1 MNIFNFKKVYAL
13 GALCLL
19 VGEGRAVAENFSATQ
34 VSTTESSVGNAP
46 GLSALNVS
54 DKAASRRLAE
64 AEQSTNAVITN
75 RYNFEVGTVVK
86 SVCEGFQA
94 VGEKFTHPVG
104 VDWNTQKV
112 VAEINIANCGSGTQ
126 DLFSIGDDATSWNV
140 TNIHVYK
147 DKTGYITSYFNEGHD
162 GCASSGNVVDGAIVR
177 IELSKGRG
185 LVLNNKVL
193 FSSEKI
199 SQYSDIFGLSSVVL
213 GSGEGTN
220 QESKALYNFI
230 RVVDKDYHMAGT
242 EVTTNVLDETAV
254 NEFAAQTSVNV
265 QLKRTLSSKSWN
277 TFCVPFNISR
287 KVLVEKFG
295 DGVQLR
301 VFGRIEG
308 STIYFYDA
316 QGIEAGKPYLVQP
329 ANDVVNPSFEG
340 VDIVAG
346 DPKKDGN
353 SGYFMQGLYGV
364 KTDLTT
370 DGTNLFLSDD
380 YRFYTAYEGHTKMK
394 GLRAYFI
401 VPSGTNYANMRTDI
415 DAGTTSINAV
425 GSVDEQSSDNRIY
438 NLQGQ
443 FVGTSLNG
451 LHGVYVQNGK
461 KVLVK

>member
-1 MNIFNFKKVYAL
+1 MNIFNFKKIYAL
-13 GALCLL
+13 SALCLL
-19 VGEGRAVAENFSATQ
+19 VGGGRAVAEQN
-34 VSTTESSVGNAP
+34 
-46 GLSALNVS
+46 
-54 DKAASRRLAE
+54 
-64 AEQSTNAVITN
+64 TNAVITN

-94 VGEKFTHPVG
+94 VGEKFTHPVN
-104 VDWNTQKV
+104 VDWDTQKV

-126 DLFSIGDDATSWNV
+126 DLFSIGDDATSWNA

-147 DKTGYITSYFNEGHD
+147 DQTGYITSYFNEGTN
-162 GCASSGNVVDGAIVR
+162 GCASSGNVVDGVIVR
-177 IELSKGRG
+177 IELSKERG

-199 SQYSDIFGLSSVVL
+199 SQYSGIFGLSTVVL
-213 GSGEGTN
+213 GSGQGTN
-220 QESKALYNFI
+220 QESKALYDFI

-277 TFCVPFNISR
+277 TFCVPFKISNA
-287 KVLVEKFG
+287 VLKEKFG
-295 DGVQLR
+295 EGVKLC
-301 VFGRIEG
+301 VFGNLQGTVIH
-308 STIYFYDA
+308 FYDA
-316 QGIEAGKPYLVQP
+316 RSIEAGKPYLIKP
-329 ANDVVNPSFEG
+329 ANDVVDPSFEG

-370 DGTNLFLSDD
+370 DGTNLFISDD
-380 YRFYTAYEGHTKMK
+380 NHFYTPSEGYTKMK

-401 VPSGTNYANMRTDI
+401 VPSGTNYADLRADI

-425 GSVDEQSSDNRIY
+425 DGVENLSSDNRIY

-443 FVGTSLNG
+443 FVGKSLNG

>member
-1 MNIFNFKKVYAL
+1 MNIFNFKKIYAL

-19 VGEGRAVAENFSATQ
+19 VGEGRAVAENFSASQ
-34 VSTTESSVGNAP
+34 VSTTESSVGNAN
-46 GLSALNVS
+46 GLSASNVS
-54 DKAASRRLAE
+54 DKAASRRIAE
-64 AEQSTNAVITN
+64 AEQNTNAVITN
-75 RYNFEVGTVVK
+75 RYDFEVGTVVQ
-86 SVCEGFQA
+86 SVCDNFQA
-94 VGEKFTHPVG
+94 KGVTFKHTVN
-104 VDWNTQKV
+104 VDWDTQKV

-126 DLFSIGDDATSWNV
+126 DLFSIGDDATSWNA

-147 DKTGYITSYFNEGHD
+147 NNGYITSYFNEGAD
-162 GCASSGNVVDGAIVR
+162 DCASTGNVVDGAIVR
-177 IELSKGRG
+177 IELSKERG

-193 FSSEKI
+193 FTSEKI
-199 SQYSDIFGLSSVVL
+199 SQYSGIFGLSKVVL

-230 RVVDKDYHMAGT
+230 RVVDKDYHMAGS

-254 NEFAAQTSVNV
+254 NEFAEQTSVNV

-277 TFCVPFNISR
+277 TFCVPFKISHA
-287 KVLVEKFG
+287 VLVEKFG
-295 DGVQLR
+295 EGVQLR
-301 VFGRIEG
+301 VFGRLEG
-308 STIYFYDA
+308 TVMHFYDA
-316 QGIEAGKPYLVQP
+316 RSIDPGTPYLIKP
-329 ANDVVNPSFEG
+329 AEDVVDPSFEG
-340 VDIVAG
+340 VDIVGG

-394 GLRAYFI
+394 GLRAFFI
-401 VPSGTNYANMRTDI
+401 VPSGTNYANMRADI
-415 DAGTTSINAV
+415 DGGTTSINAV
-425 GSVDEQSSDNRIY
+425 GGVDEQSSDNRIY